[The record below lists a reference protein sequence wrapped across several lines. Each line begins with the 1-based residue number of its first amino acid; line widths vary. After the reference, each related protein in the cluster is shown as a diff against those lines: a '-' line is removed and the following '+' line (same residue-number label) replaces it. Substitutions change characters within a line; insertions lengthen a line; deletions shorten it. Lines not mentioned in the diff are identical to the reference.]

1 MTTTAGQ
8 PAAPEA
14 SPPAVPDASPARTR
28 RLLRAVPPIWLVLA
42 AVIVLIAWRNPTF
55 VEPAP
60 FLAFLRR
67 CAPLAV
73 LAAGQV
79 FVIIA
84 GEFDLSVGALVTAVV
99 VVAARLSDGDAANTW
114 WLIPLLLAGGAL
126 VGLVNGLVTTR
137 LRVPSF
143 IATLGMLLVLSG
155 AVFLWSGGAPRGSL
169 ADNFRQF
176 GRFGVQLPGLG
187 QLPYAVLI
195 LAAVGVG
202 LWLLLSRSRF
212 GHQVYAAGGNPR
224 AAALSG
230 VDVRRVRTA
239 AFVISGLSA
248 VVAGILLGGFT
259 GVTAEAGAG
268 YEFQA
273 IAAVVLGGAVLGGG
287 RGSVGASV
295 AGALTLQ
302 SVFTLLNLLGLAKS
316 LRDAVQGLIII
327 GAAAYAAHRLRRS
340 G

>member
-1 MTTTAGQ
+1 MTATVAPPTG
-8 PAAPEA
+8 PAAERPG
-14 SPPAVPDASPARTR
+14 ARVG

-42 AVIVLIAWRNPTF
+42 VVIVLIAWRNPTF
-55 VEPAP
+55 VEPGP

-99 VVAARLSDGDAANTW
+99 VVAARLSDGDPAATW
-114 WLIPLLLAGGAL
+114 WLIPLLLAAGAG

-143 IATLGMLLVLSG
+143 IATLGMLLVLNG

-176 GRFGVQLPGLG
+176 GRFGIDLPGLG

-195 LAAVGVG
+195 LVAVGVG
-202 LWLLLSRSRF
+202 SWLLLSHSRF

-230 VDVRRVRTA
+230 VDVRRVRTV
-239 AFVISGLSA
+239 AFVISGLAA
-248 VVAGILLGGFT
+248 VVAGILLGGFPGSPPRPAWVT
-259 GVTAEAGAG
+259 SSRRSPPSCSAARCRAGV
-268 YEFQA
+268 
-273 IAAVVLGGAVLGGG
+273 
-287 RGSVGASV
+287 
-295 AGALTLQ
+295 
-302 SVFTLLNLLGLAKS
+302 
-316 LRDAVQGLIII
+316 
-327 GAAAYAAHRLRRS
+327 AAASAPPSPARS
-340 G
+340 PCNRCSPCSTSWAWPSRCATRCRA